1 MWGIKSIIFFLF
13 LTVTLPFSSFSQ
25 EKDTSL
31 VQFSGVI
38 LTADSLAAIPY
49 AHIIDLSTG
58 YGSVSDYQGYFSF
71 VARKKD
77 TIQFTAVG
85 FKKEIFYIPDTISEF
100 RYSMI
105 QVMANDTVYLSETII
120 YPWPTKDQFID
131 AFLTLEIPD
140 DDLEVARQNLDQK
153 EIYLRA
159 QNFKPDGGVNSKY
172 VFNDYVD
179 KLYYNGQTQPITLLN
194 PFAWA
199 AFIKAWKDG
208 KFKRKYKNEE

>member
-1 MWGIKSIIFFLF
+1 MGIIKSILLTLLLISLF
-13 LTVTLPFSSFSQ
+13 IPVSFGQDEDS
-25 EKDTSL
+25 EL

-38 LTADSLAAIPY
+38 FTADSLVAIPF
-49 AHIIDLSTG
+49 AHIIDITTG
-58 YGSVSDYQGYFSF
+58 YGSISDYQGYFSF
-71 VARKKD
+71 VAHKKD

-85 FKKEIFYIPDTISEF
+85 FKKEIFYIPDTINNS

-105 QVMANDTVYLSETII
+105 QVMANDTIYLSETII
-120 YPWPTKDQFID
+120 YPWPTKDQFKD
-131 AFLTLEIPD
+131 AFLTLDIPD
-140 DDLEVARQNLDQK
+140 DDIEVARQNLDQR

-159 QNFKPDGGVNSKY
+159 QNFKSDGGVTSKY

-199 AFIKAWKDG
+199 EFIKAWKDG
-208 KFKRKYKNEE
+208 KFKRKYKE